1 MSSILKALQK
11 LEQEKAARKPDSF
24 RIDAEILRGGG
35 QQRRFFS
42 TGASLAAIA
51 LFLCGVG
58 ATYLFMKHEQT
69 PAPVQQSQSGRKV
82 YPTVS
87 ATPFPVTTIPVAEP
101 HSGPPAKGISA
112 PQKKSRSVEQQ
123 PTRSVKSAEIVP
135 QVVPVEPKSV
145 SPSEPP
151 APLVPPIRP
160 VLKVN
165 GIAFQDGAD
174 SVAVINGVTVS
185 NGSVIEGA
193 RVEEIQKDRVR
204 FSRGGERFDII
215 LDKSN

>member
-1 MSSILKALQK
+1 
-11 LEQEKAARKPDSF
+11 
-24 RIDAEILRGGG
+24 
-35 QQRRFFS
+35 
-42 TGASLAAIA
+42 
-51 LFLCGVG
+51 V
-58 ATYLFMKHEQT
+58 
-69 PAPVQQSQSGRKV
+69 VQQS
-82 YPTVS
+82 
-87 ATPFPVTTIPVAEP
+87 
-101 HSGPPAKGISA
+101 
-112 PQKKSRSVEQQ
+112 
-123 PTRSVKSAEIVP
+123 TRNVKSAEIVP
-135 QVVPVEPKSV
+135 QVVPAEPKSV
-145 SPSEPP
+145 SPFVPT
-151 APLVPPIRP
+151 APLVPPTRP